1 MRSVG
6 NWTREDDEGD
16 GAPPWSITPDEV
28 QSRPWTLLL
37 SAVGNHRSFHSPKLQ
52 IIIQAYSA
60 CQYRTEQTN
69 LEHALSRFATAPRI
83 LQSQNTSNVS
93 STAMERRRQEIK
105 ASFQKWRVRLER
117 ILAQLPSNSES
128 LLSVSTSITV
138 PSVHYT
144 NAILLVAR
152 RKTLFDD
159 RPVEIS
165 VSHCLAAHSQQYQH
179 RRVLIRSI

>member
-1 MRSVG
+1 MRRLGPFAS
-6 NWTREDDEGD
+6 
-16 GAPPWSITPDEV
+16 DEV

-37 SAVGNHRSFHSPKLQ
+37 SAVGNHRSFLSPKLQ
-52 IIIQAYSA
+52 LIIKIYSA

-69 LEHALSRFATAPRI
+69 LEHAWSRFATAPHT
-83 LQSQNTSNVS
+83 LPNQNINNVF

-117 ILAQLPSNSES
+117 TLAQLPSNSAS
-128 LLSVSTSITV
+128 SLSVSTSIPVPIIPFADTV
-138 PSVHYT
+138 F
-144 NAILLVAR
+144 LVAK

-165 VSHCLAAHSQQYQH
+165 VSPILSPNTDVYLYVAS
-179 RRVLIRSI
+179 RSSHLSSSKTLRI